1 MRGYIM
7 KILFSIIMV
16 VFSTVGNA
24 GEWSSEV
31 NINYIQVDDT
41 WDTTGVIHIDTTTSE
56 VNPNNECTYAVSYA
70 LKFNRVGF
78 EQMYSLLLSVMASGK
93 KIQFYVS
100 GCSADGSRPLVKQ
113 LRHYP

>member
-1 MRGYIM
+1 MRRHIM
-7 KILFSIIMV
+7 KMLFSIIVV

-24 GEWSSEV
+24 GEWSQEV

-41 WDTTGVIHIDTTTSE
+41 WDTTGVIHIDTTE
-56 VNPNNECTYAVSYA
+56 PEKNPNNLCTYAVSYA
-70 LKFNRVGF
+70 LKLDRDGF
-78 EQMYSLLLSVMASGK
+78 DEMYSLLLSVMASGK

-100 GCSADGSRPLVKQ
+100 GCTADGTRPLVKQ